1 MGKIQKTINVICNFV
16 ATIGIIGALVA
27 GGWQDKF
34 FPEFF
39 IMAGVILYSSFY
51 MLFGH
56 LM

>member
-1 MGKIQKTINVICNFV
+1 MGKIQKTINIICNFV
-16 ATIGIIGALVA
+16 ATISIIGALVA

-34 FPEFF
+34 FPGFF
-39 IMAGVILYSSFY
+39 IMAEVILHSSFY

>member
-16 ATIGIIGALVA
+16 ATIGIIGALAA

-34 FPEFF
+34 FPGFF
-39 IMAGVILYSSFY
+39 IMAEVILYSSFY

-56 LM
+56 LI

>member
-1 MGKIQKTINVICNFV
+1 MAKIQKTINIICNFV

-39 IMAGVILYSSFY
+39 IMARVILHSSFY